1 MGKVNFVIKRE
12 LDKEKV
18 FCKPEI
24 CKNCAGEGCCKNC
37 GCVFSP
43 DDFYIFRNQFSEKER
58 FQYLKHFL
66 KRGYAS
72 IDHIRLSNRDTGAFM
87 INSSPIFA
95 EISLQ
100 KLLDGE
106 GALYIRMRN
115 VGKNIVDVLHL
126 NFCTI
131 FNTYK
136 CVGLK
141 ENGCAFPFKKRPKG
155 GRELIPD
162 IFSGRMDCKV
172 VYSEYQAAIDWYPYQ
187 NILYKLYEEFK

>member
-1 MGKVNFVIKRE
+1 MGEVNFVIKKE
-12 LDKEKV
+12 LNEEKV
-18 FCKPEI
+18 FCNSEV
-24 CKNCAGEGCCKNC
+24 CKKCAGEGCCKNC
-37 GCVFSP
+37 GCAFSP
-43 DDFYIFRNQFSEKER
+43 DDFYIFRNPFSEKER

-126 NFCTI
+126 SFCTI
-131 FNTYK
+131 FETYK
-136 CVGLK
+136 CIGLK
-141 ENGCAFPFKKRPKG
+141 ENGCGFPFKKRPKG
-155 GRELIPD
+155 GREVIPD
-162 IFSGRMDCKV
+162 ISGRMDCEV
-172 VYSEYQAAIDWYPYQ
+172 VYSEYRAAMDWYPYQ